1 MDYEG
6 RHIWEIG
13 EPVYFLDP
21 NDSRH
26 KIILARGIV
35 SEIRKEA
42 LEVES
47 PYHCNRT
54 IPTEFC
60 YPTANALRDAM
71 QKNLKEEYDKLMK
84 PILNK
89 KGKKNGRSK

>member
-21 NDSRH
+21 DDGKH
-26 KIILARGIV
+26 KIILTRGIV
-35 SEIRKEA
+35 TEIRKAA

-47 PYHCNRT
+47 PCHYSRS
-54 IPTEFC
+54 IPIEHC
-60 YPTANALRDAM
+60 YPTANALRDVM

-89 KGKKNGRSK
+89 KGKKSGRSK